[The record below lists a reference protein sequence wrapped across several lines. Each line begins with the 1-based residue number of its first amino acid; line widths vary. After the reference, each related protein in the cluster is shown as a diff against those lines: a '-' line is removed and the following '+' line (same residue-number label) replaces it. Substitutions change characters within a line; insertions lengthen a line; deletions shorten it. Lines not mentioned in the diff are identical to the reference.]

1 MSVESAIAYIKR
13 MRSDEAFRREVNDCV
28 DESENWRRL
37 KQLGYEFTMEDF
49 RQAKDAIYVEH
60 GIVPQF

>member
-13 MRSDEAFRREVNDCV
+13 MRSDESFRNEINECE
-28 DESENWRRL
+28 DEQENWNRL
-37 KQLGYEFTMEDF
+37 TQQGYEFTMEEF
-49 RQAKDAIYVEH
+49 HHAKDAIYKEH